1 MAIRLTHT
9 RASKATRDAYG
20 EALVEVARGNP
31 RVVALTGDL
40 RDSNRLEA
48 FAAAYPDR
56 FFECGIAEQ
65 NMAGI
70 AAGLATCGKI
80 PFVSSFAAFSP
91 GRCYDQIRVL
101 IAQPRLNVKLVST
114 HGGITVGE
122 DGMSAQAVEELAMMR
137 ELAHMTVIVP
147 ADATE
152 TAQAVHAVAA
162 YDGPVYMRL
171 GRPPVPVLFDET
183 YRFTIGTAPV
193 LREGADV
200 TLAACGIMVAEALAA
215 AEILA
220 EAGID
225 ARVLNCATLKPLDE
239 SAIVDAARQTGAIV
253 TAEEH
258 SILGGLGGAVC
269 EVVAARHPVPVER
282 VGLQDCFGESGS
294 PAALMEKYGLTAA
307 EIVAAA
313 RRAIARK
320 SRAGG

>member
-1 MAIRLTHT
+1 MAIRLAQTM
-9 RASKATRDAYG
+9 ASKATRDAYG
-20 EALVEVARGNP
+20 EAILQTAAAEP

-40 RDSNRLEA
+40 RDSVRLEA

-70 AAGLATCGKI
+70 AAGLAACGKI

-137 ELAHMTVIVP
+137 ALAQMTVIVP

-152 TAQAVHAVAA
+152 TAQAVMAA
-162 YDGPVYMRL
+162 ARHDGPVYMRL
-171 GRPPVPVLFDET
+171 GRSGVPVLFDET
-183 YRFTIGTAPV
+183 YRFMVGVAPV
-193 LREGADV
+193 LRDGTDV
-200 TLAACGIMVAEALAA
+200 AVVACGIMVAEALAA
-215 AEILA
+215 AETLA
-220 EAGID
+220 AEGIST
-225 ARVLNCATLKPLDE
+225 RVLNSATLKPLDE
-239 SAIVDAARQTGAIV
+239 QAILAAARECGALV

-258 SILGGLGGAVC
+258 TIYGGLGGAVC
-269 EVVAARHPVPVER
+269 EVTAAQHPVPVER
-282 VGLQDCFGESGS
+282 VGIADCYGESGT
-294 PAALMEKYGLTAA
+294 PRALQEKYGLTAA
-307 EIVAAA
+307 AIAAAA
-313 RRAIARK
+313 RRAVSRK
-320 SRAGG
+320 RPR